1 MAWLTNKIVLNLE
14 KREKRKKES
23 EEGVEVE
30 RMKPS
35 EETKKNRLLEAFSCK
50 TKKVR
55 RRVGKEEEAERTKK
69 PINDRNLVIEDV
81 TPLNTRYATTKC
93 KP

>member
-1 MAWLTNKIVLNLE
+1 LLIRKNRVESRQT
-14 KREKRKKES
+14 REKKES
-23 EEGVEVE
+23 EKEVEVEVE

-35 EETKKNRLLEAFSCK
+35 KGTKNRLLEAFSCK
-50 TKKVR
+50 TKKGR
-55 RRVGKEEEAERTKK
+55 GRVEKEEAERTKK
-69 PINDRNLVIEDV
+69 PINDRNLVTEDV

>member
-50 TKKVR
+50 TKKGR
-55 RRVGKEEEAERTKK
+55 GRVEKEEAERTKK
-69 PINDRNLVIEDV
+69 PINDRDLVTEDV
-81 TPLNTRYATTKC
+81 TPF
-93 KP
+93 

>member
-1 MAWLTNKIVLNLE
+1 
-14 KREKRKKES
+14 
-23 EEGVEVE
+23 
-30 RMKPS
+30 MKPS

-69 PINDRNLVIEDV
+69 PINDRDLVTEDV
-81 TPLNTRYATTKC
+81 TPF
-93 KP
+93 

>member
-1 MAWLTNKIVLNLE
+1 MLIRKNRVESRQT
-14 KREKRKKES
+14 REKKES
-23 EEGVEVE
+23 EKEVEVEVE

-35 EETKKNRLLEAFSCK
+35 KGTKNRLLEAFSCK

-69 PINDRNLVIEDV
+69 PINDRDLVTEDV
-81 TPLNTRYATTKC
+81 TPF
-93 KP
+93 